1 MSARTRF
8 VGSTPFVLLG
18 LSLWLAAGTAQL
30 AAQIGE
36 GRSRGPASGGAP
48 AGAMRY
54 YPEEDYSANRWRL
67 GVSVRNLETGVQLT
81 NVVRGGVAERNG
93 LAVGDIVVSVAGYQ
107 VGYVDGRL
115 YDLGDELA
123 RNVDRRGQVT
133 LLVLRNRDGRLA
145 NNYVSFADI
154 PGGGGGGGVE
164 PDRVR
169 VQGEII
175 GSGLRLS
182 PNAVQV
188 ARVIDVT
195 NSQWGKVVVERKIE
209 RNPGQ
214 FPLDFGMSMQPRTGH
229 KYACDAIIYD
239 RDVMY
244 YTDLDPFP
252 ASPGQERNVRLR
264 VVGQRRVA
272 DPATWYRKHLG
283 RSPSAQERAV
293 WQEQLES
300 GMSED
305 EIEAQLLGGSEFF
318 DRNRSNPTEY
328 VRGLTRAAADRE
340 PTPEELRRYTQQ
352 LQEQGSSRSR
362 LAEQMLEALRAPR
375 Q

>member
-1 MSARTRF
+1 MSARIRF
-8 VGSTPFVLLG
+8 VGLTPFVLLG
-18 LSLWLAAGTAQL
+18 LILGLTAWTAPL

-36 GRSRGPASGGAP
+36 GRSRGSASGGAP

-54 YPEEDYSANRWRL
+54 YPDEDYSASRWRL
-67 GVSVRNLETGVQLT
+67 GVSVRNLDTGVQLT
-81 NVVRGGVAERNG
+81 NVVRGGVADRNG
-93 LAVGDIVVSVAGYQ
+93 LAVGDVVVSVAGYQ

-145 NNYVSFADI
+145 NNLVSFADSS
-154 PGGGGGGGVE
+154 GGSEGGE
-164 PDRVR
+164 SDRVR
-169 VQGEII
+169 VQGEIL

-182 PNAVQV
+182 PNAIQI

-195 NSQWGKVVVERKIE
+195 NSQWGKVVVERKVE

-214 FPLDFGMSMQPRTGH
+214 FPLDFGMSMRPRTGH

-252 ASPGQERNVRLR
+252 ASSGQERNVRLR

-272 DPATWYRKHLG
+272 DPTTWYRKHLG
-283 RSPSAQERAV
+283 RSPSTQERAV
-293 WQEQLES
+293 WQEQLEN
-300 GMSED
+300 GLSED

-318 DRNRSNPTEY
+318 DRNRSNPSEY

-340 PTPEELRRYTQQ
+340 PTPEELQRYTQQ
-352 LQEQGSSRSR
+352 LQQQGSSRSR
-362 LAEQMLEALRAPR
+362 LAEQMLEALRAQRP
-375 Q
+375 